1 MKFRYYFLVSIFLH
15 LFILYI
21 SSISI
26 KKDELIG
33 EKLAPIEIYE
43 NQSFKVKGGN
53 FKENSKAIKE
63 NIISNID
70 KRKNIEKKNTMN
82 KELNNKYEKIDVGNM
97 DFYDNTLK
105 KEIKTKQNKMVLKNF
120 KVPVLSENKVKGI
133 STGDNEGES
142 EKGSVKGTGKLKIT
156 CLKCILPTYPSRAL
170 RRGLEGKPIVKI
182 WILKD
187 GKVEK
192 SSLIKSSGVSSIDKS
207 ALQAASESVFY
218 PLEYNSSLKIEYNLK
233 LK

>member
-1 MKFRYYFLVSIFLH
+1 MKFRYYLLVSISIH
-15 LFILYI
+15 LFILYL
-21 SSISI
+21 SNISI

-82 KELNNKYEKIDVGNM
+82 KELNNKYEKINVDNM

-142 EKGSVKGTGKLKIT
+142 EKGSVKGTGKLKVT

-218 PLEYNSSLKIEYNLK
+218 PLKYNSSLKIEYDLK

>member
-1 MKFRYYFLVSIFLH
+1 MKFRYYFLVSIFIH

-21 SSISI
+21 SNISI

-70 KRKNIEKKNTMN
+70 RKKSIEKKNVMN
-82 KELNNKYEKIDVGNM
+82 KELNDKYEKIKEGNI
-97 DFYDNTLK
+97 DFYDKNLN
-105 KEIKTKQNKMVLKNF
+105 KEIKTRQNNMGTKNF

-133 STGDNEGES
+133 STGDYERES
-142 EKGSVKGTGKLKIT
+142 EKGSVKGT
-156 CLKCILPTYPSRAL
+156 CLLYTSPSPRD
-170 RRGLEGKPIVKI
+170 RVRSRMT
-182 WILKD
+182 
-187 GKVEK
+187 
-192 SSLIKSSGVSSIDKS
+192 SS
-207 ALQAASESVFY
+207 A
-218 PLEYNSSLKIEYNLK
+218 
-233 LK
+233 